1 MAQQENY
8 KRRVDAEKREEA
20 KLAKRME
27 VQRVEAAKLM
37 DRAGVGLH
45 VEASSMDRSEGGA
58 PIALKLGVKSKPE
71 KKVKKTSITF
81 DSDEDNDSNEDTVKQ
96 ENTQLQRTLHNESS
110 GGITRNAP
118 SGGLQKVESRKRKN
132 DDNSKEKVKSK
143 SAKSTQSKT
152 AHSSP
157 EPEDIRK
164 KNWIRKNIL
173 VRIITKRRRKYYKRK
188 AVINAVHDK
197 YTAEVEIL
205 DSGPDHHDGGDI
217 VEFDQ
222 EDLETVIPKVGKN
235 VMILNGRGRGMKATL
250 LAVDD
255 KRCRGKLELLDDSCT
270 TLKNVEYDDFS
281 KLAS

>member
-71 KKVKKTSITF
+71 KKVKKASITF
-81 DSDEDNDSNEDTVKQ
+81 NSDEDNDSNEDTVKQ
-96 ENTQLQRTLHNESS
+96 DNAQLQRTIHDESS

-118 SGGLQKVESRKRKN
+118 PGILQKVESRKRKN
-132 DDNSKEKVKSK
+132 DDNSREKVKSK

-152 AHSSP
+152 AQ

-164 KNWIRKNIL
+164 KNWLRKNIL

-188 AVINAVHDK
+188 AVINAVYDK
-197 YTAEVEIL
+197 YTAEVELL

-255 KRCRGKLELLDDSCT
+255 ERCRGKLELLDDSCT